1 MSSLKDQLCSTWNQI
16 REKSGI
22 NPLIL
27 IGAAVGVIFS
37 LLYLGKLEKEI
48 IALTGIIFPVYMS
61 MKALDSK
68 DVEDDKQWCTYWVVF
83 FTLYLTELYVETFG
97 FGLLHKIIP
106 YYFLIKLVF
115 LIWLFFPSTMG
126 ASFIYEKFLSK
137 FFSKYE
143 ETVDSKIN
151 EVTSLLSGKSGNK
164 N

>member
-1 MSSLKDQLCSTWNQI
+1 MSSFKDQLSSTWNQI
-16 REKSGI
+16 KEKSGI
-22 NPLIL
+22 NPFIL
-27 IGAAVGVIFS
+27 IGAVVGVIFS
-37 LLYLGKLEKEI
+37 LLFLGSLEKEI
-48 IALTGIIFPVYMS
+48 VTLTGIVFPVYMS

-83 FTLYLTELYVETFG
+83 FTFELTELYVTKFG
-97 FGLLHKIIP
+97 FDLLHNIIP

-115 LIWLFFPSTMG
+115 LIWLFFPSTSG
-126 ASFIYEKFLSK
+126 ATYIYDKILSK

-143 ETVDSKIN
+143 ETIDSKIN